1 MYWLSLGACANHRDY
16 SEISYLIATREG
28 RQMMVSQISIVG
40 AGIGGLSAALA
51 LQHFGYRVR
60 VFEQARELREFGA
73 GVVISP
79 NAMHALNFLGVGER
93 VAREAGPVGVYV
105 SRHFETGEVLKT
117 RPNDY
122 MEKFGAAY
130 HQVHRA
136 DLQAA
141 LASAVLRN
149 EPDCVRLG
157 YCFESL
163 TQNSERVVATFTNGE
178 TVTSD
183 ALISCDGG
191 ASKVRAC
198 VFGDEVVN
206 YAGQVAFR
214 ALVPMADVPAGLNE
228 HPFAMF
234 VGAKRYFLHYP
245 LRHRTIMN
253 VIAVGRE
260 PKWQDEGWRIP
271 ATVEE
276 FSNLYGDLY
285 PPALQLIRAI
295 SPGTV
300 FKWGLRDRE
309 PLAQYTKGRVTTL
322 GDAAHPMTPFLGQ
335 GACLAIEDAM
345 VLGRAFAA
353 ANTLQHAFVLYE
365 NTRKQRANGVQLAS
379 RRQGDEIQGATARG
393 PNPGTDALDRGL
405 YAYNPVTVPLTR
417 ANPFDSARGDP

>member
-1 MYWLSLGACANHRDY
+1 
-16 SEISYLIATREG
+16 
-28 RQMMVSQISIVG
+28 MV
-40 AGIGGLSAALA
+40 
-51 LQHFGYRVR
+51 R
-60 VFEQARELREFGA
+60 
-73 GVVISP
+73 
-79 NAMHALNFLGVGER
+79 
-93 VAREAGPVGVYV
+93 
-105 SRHFETGEVLKT
+105 
-117 RPNDY
+117 
-122 MEKFGAAY
+122 FGAAY

-253 VIAVGRE
+253 AIAVGRE

-417 ANPFDSARGDP
+417 ADPFDSARGDDP

>member
-1 MYWLSLGACANHRDY
+1 MLSSHRMQCMR
-16 SEISYLIATREG
+16 STSWALAKGSPERLVQPG
-28 RQMMVSQISIVG
+28 CM
-40 AGIGGLSAALA
+40 SAA
-51 LQHFGYRVR
+51 
-60 VFEQARELREFGA
+60 
-73 GVVISP
+73 I
-79 NAMHALNFLGVGER
+79 
-93 VAREAGPVGVYV
+93 
-105 SRHFETGEVLKT
+105 LKPA

-122 MEKFGAAY
+122 MVRFGAAY

-183 ALISCDGG
+183 ALIGCDGG
-191 ASKVRAC
+191 ASKVRAY

-214 ALVPMADVPAGLNE
+214 TLVPMADVPAGLNE

-260 PKWQDEGWRIP
+260 RKWQDEDGG
-271 ATVEE
+271 
-276 FSNLYGDLY
+276 S
-285 PPALQLIRAI
+285 PP
-295 SPGTV
+295 P
-300 FKWGLRDRE
+300 
-309 PLAQYTKGRVTTL
+309 
-322 GDAAHPMTPFLGQ
+322 
-335 GACLAIEDAM
+335 
-345 VLGRAFAA
+345 
-353 ANTLQHAFVLYE
+353 
-365 NTRKQRANGVQLAS
+365 
-379 RRQGDEIQGATARG
+379 
-393 PNPGTDALDRGL
+393 
-405 YAYNPVTVPLTR
+405 
-417 ANPFDSARGDP
+417 

>member
-1 MYWLSLGACANHRDY
+1 
-16 SEISYLIATREG
+16 
-28 RQMMVSQISIVG
+28 MVSQISIVG

-79 NAMHALNFLGVGER
+79 NAMHALNFLGVGEK
-93 VAREAGPVGVYV
+93 VAPEAGPAGVYV

-157 YCFESL
+157 YCFELL

-183 ALISCDGG
+183 VLISCDGG

-271 ATVEE
+271 RHRRGILKPLRRSLSPGAATHSRD
-276 FSNLYGDLY
+276 FS
-285 PPALQLIRAI
+285 
-295 SPGTV
+295 GTV

-345 VLGRAFAA
+345 VLGRAFVA
-353 ANTLQHAFVLYE
+353 ANTL
-365 NTRKQRANGVQLAS
+365 TRCRPLREHTKATRQRG
-379 RRQGDEIQGATARG
+379 
-393 PNPGTDALDRGL
+393 
-405 YAYNPVTVPLTR
+405 
-417 ANPFDSARGDP
+417 SARLTPAGRRNSGRHSARTKPWNRCPGSRLVRI